1 MVKPMKN
8 DECTIHIMK
17 DEKCINKF
25 RKSKDSWSL
34 TIATGRVFPCTC
46 EQMVSH
52 LLPALAFGSK
62 KGITVKVIPDKQLL
76 ATSSGE

>member
-1 MVKPMKN
+1 
-8 DECTIHIMK
+8 MK

-25 RKSKDSWSL
+25 RKGKDGWSL
-34 TIATGRVFPCTC
+34 TIASGRVFSCTC

-62 KGITVKVIPDKQLL
+62 KDITIKVIPDKELL
-76 ATSSGE
+76 TQSSTNNEQPLF